1 MRVAHLSDLH
11 LGYGGAGRGQGRAND
26 MLRVFQAAL
35 RRIAELEPGLVVM
48 AGDVF
53 DHPDVTASPIAVFSR
68 EVRKLR
74 EDLPGV
80 VVAIVAGARD
90 TPLDP
95 ERHGPLSVVGALE
108 AVEVAAASVRR
119 LKVAKGKVAVTLVP
133 HGAVAAP
140 RPPSLRPDPRARW
153 NVLVIH
159 AALASGTA
167 PALPVRLR
175 DWDYVALGSNHVRT
189 QVSEKAHYSGSLERI
204 GPDPWGEAAVDKG
217 FLTVELGSGR
227 VEFSPVEAR
236 AAVSL
241 APVDAAG
248 GGVAT
253 VARRLG
259 EALAGVPGG
268 IDGKLV
274 RIPVSGLSA
283 RELAALD
290 RDVLV
295 RIRRRVAQLRI
306 DALPDGVSR
315 T

>member
-1 MRVAHLSDLH
+1 MKVAHLSDVH
-11 LGYGGAGRGQGRAND
+11 LGYGGTGRGHGRARD
-26 MLRVFQAAL
+26 VVRVFQAAL
-35 RRIAELEPGLVVM
+35 GRIAEQRPGLVVM

-53 DHPDVTASPIAVFSR
+53 DHPDVPAPPIAVFSR

-74 EDLPGV
+74 ENVPGV

-90 TPLDP
+90 TPLDL
-95 ERHGPLSVVGALE
+95 ERHGPLTIVRALE
-108 AVEVAAASVRR
+108 SVEVATTTVRR
-119 LKVAKGKVAVTLVP
+119 LAVGSGEVVLTLVP
-133 HGAVAAP
+133 HAAVVAP
-140 RPPSLRPDPRARW
+140 RPPRLQPDPDARW

-159 AALASGTA
+159 AALAAGTA

-175 DWDYVALGSNHVRT
+175 DWDYVALGSNHVSTR
-189 QVSEKAHYSGSLERI
+189 VSDKARYSGSLERI
-204 GPDPWGEAAVDKG
+204 GPDPWEEAAVDKG
-217 FLTVELGSGR
+217 FLIAELGSGE

-248 GGVAT
+248 GGMAA

-274 RIPVSGLSA
+274 RIPVKGLTA
-283 RELAALD
+283 RDLAVLD
-290 RDVLV
+290 TEVLV
-295 RIRRRVAQLRI
+295 PIRQRVAELRI
-306 DALPDGVSR
+306 DALPDGVSG

>member
-1 MRVAHLSDLH
+1 MKVAHLSDVH
-11 LGYGGAGRGQGRAND
+11 LGYGGTGRGHGRAND
-26 MLRVFQAAL
+26 VVRVFQAAL
-35 RRIAELEPGLVVM
+35 GRIAEQRPGLVVM

-53 DHPDVTASPIAVFSR
+53 DHPDVPAPPIAVFSR

-74 EDLPGV
+74 ENVPGV

-95 ERHGPLSVVGALE
+95 ERHGPLTVVRALE
-108 AVEVAAASVRR
+108 SVEVAATSVRR
-119 LKVAKGKVAVTLVP
+119 LAVGSGEVVVTLVP
-133 HGAVAAP
+133 HAAAVAP
-140 RPPSLRPDPRARW
+140 RPPRLRPDPDARW

-159 AALASGTA
+159 AALATGTA

-189 QVSEKAHYSGSLERI
+189 RVSNKAHYSGSLERI
-204 GPDPWGEAAVDKG
+204 GPDPWDEAAVDKG
-217 FLTVELGSGR
+217 FLIAELGSGE

-248 GGVAT
+248 GGMAT
-253 VARRLG
+253 VARRLS

-274 RIPVSGLSA
+274 RIPVTGLNA
-283 RELAALD
+283 RDLAVLD
-290 RDVLV
+290 TEVLV
-295 RIRRRVAQLRI
+295 RIRQRVAELRI

-315 T
+315 K